1 LDFIIFVVSLFVLIY
16 GAEFVIRES
25 EKIAL
30 YFNISS
36 FVIGASLIA
45 FGTSLPEFAASIR
58 ASYVGKSEIALS
70 NVVGSVTLN
79 IVMVLGI
86 VFLVAKELKPKRDL
100 FNLDSAWIFIPVAL
114 FVIMIQNA
122 VISRLEGFV
131 YILLMVAYLI
141 FLSKDTKELENEVD
155 KNLVKEKFNW
165 LRSIF
170 FLVVGFVLV
179 VKGADFTIQSA
190 SNIARSFGV
199 SEWIIGLLM
208 LAFGTSLPELVV
220 SIKAA
225 LKGNAEMS
233 IGNIIGSNV
242 ANFSM
247 VLGGAALI
255 NPIKVNFQTSMY
267 DIVTMVIVS
276 LIFIFILANRLYS
289 KSTGV
294 IFLSIAMLTL
304 CNAFGLS

>member
-1 LDFIIFVVSLFVLIY
+1 LDFIVFIVSLIVLIY
-16 GAEFVIRES
+16 GAEFVIKES

-30 YFNISS
+30 HFNISP

-45 FGTSLPEFAASIR
+45 FGTSLPEFAASIG

-79 IVMVLGI
+79 IAMVLGV
-86 VFLVAKELKPKRDL
+86 VFLVTKELKPKRDL

-114 FVIMIQNA
+114 FVIVIQNA
-122 VISRLEGFV
+122 IISRLEGFV
-131 YILLMVAYLI
+131 YLLLMVAYLI
-141 FLSKDTKELENEVD
+141 FLSKDSKKLENEVD
-155 KNLVKEKFNW
+155 IKLEKFNW
-165 LRSIF
+165 LKSIL
-170 FLVVGFVLV
+170 FLIVGFVLV

-190 SNIARSFGV
+190 GNIARGFGV
-199 SEWIIGLLM
+199 SEWVIGLLM

-267 DIVTMVIVS
+267 DIVTMIIVS
-276 LIFIFILANRLYS
+276 LVFIFVLANRLYS

-294 IFLSIAMLTL
+294 IFLSIVMLTL
-304 CNAFGLS
+304 CNAFGFS